1 MNLIQLTGMN
11 GEEVHVVVGHIQ
23 IIGEAYAHTPSSI
36 DPSKQVATKV
46 GTMVGMIGQQV
57 VVKETLDEVV
67 AKFSDNALN

>member
-1 MNLIQLTGMN
+1 MKLIELTGMN
-11 GEEVHVVVGHIQ
+11 GEQMFVVATHVQV
-23 IIGEAYAHTPSSI
+23 IGEAYAHTPSSI

>member
-23 IIGEAYAHTPSSI
+23 IVGEAYAHTPSSI
-36 DPSKQVATKV
+36 DPTKQVATKV

-57 VVKETLDEVV
+57 VVKEALADVV
-67 AKFSDNALN
+67 AMLNGPTIN

>member
-1 MNLIQLTGMN
+1 MKLIELTGMN
-11 GEEVHVVVGHIQ
+11 GEQMFVVAAHVQV
-23 IIGEAYAHTPSSI
+23 IGEAYAHTPSSI